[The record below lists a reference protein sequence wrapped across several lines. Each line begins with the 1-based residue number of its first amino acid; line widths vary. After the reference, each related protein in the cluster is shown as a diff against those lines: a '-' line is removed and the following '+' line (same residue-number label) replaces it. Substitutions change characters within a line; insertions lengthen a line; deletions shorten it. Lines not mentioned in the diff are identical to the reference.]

1 VLGVNPTIRMS
12 DLRWRTALPTN
23 CVIVI
28 GASAG
33 GVEAL
38 RKLFRDLPPD
48 LPASIFVVLH
58 LSPLNPSMLPQI
70 LQKGTVLP
78 VTQPEGGESI
88 EPGVV
93 YVAPPNRHLVVE
105 DGTVQLT
112 TAPREN
118 RHRPAVDPLFRSAA
132 LFYGPRVIGVI
143 LSGSL
148 DDGTAGLWEI
158 KRRGGI
164 AVVQD
169 PKEAIHSGMPCSALA
184 NVEVDHVVRLSE
196 MAELRKSLCDT
207 EVRHEK

>member
-1 VLGVNPTIRMS
+1 MPPECL
-12 DLRWRTALPTN
+12 
-23 CVIVI
+23 IVI

-38 RKLFRDLPPD
+38 KQVFRNLPRDLSAAI
-48 LPASIFVVLH
+48 LVVLH
-58 LSPLNPSMLPQI
+58 VNPMEPSYLPQI
-70 LQKGTVLP
+70 LQKETALP
-78 VTQPEGGESI
+78 VRHAVGGEKLR
-88 EPGVV
+88 PGTA
-93 YVAPPNRHLVVE
+93 YIAPPNRHLVVE
-105 DGTVQLT
+105 DGTAELT

-158 KRRGGI
+158 KRRGGT

-169 PKEAIHSGMPCSALA
+169 PAEALHSGMPRSAVA
-184 NVEVDHVVRLSE
+184 NVDVDHIVPLSE
-196 MAELRKSLCDT
+196 IGALLASLCNA
-207 EVRHEK
+207 EVHDGD